1 VRVEVKRGE
10 VDIVLLTE
18 AVEVELSEIDEEIK
32 LEEVIESLGVPMG
45 DPVIILVELNVE
57 IRDCV

>member
-1 VRVEVKRGE
+1 MRVEVKRGE

>member
-1 VRVEVKRGE
+1 MRVKVKWGE

-18 AVEVELSEIDEEIK
+18 AVEVELMEIDEEIL

>member
-1 VRVEVKRGE
+1 VEVKRGE